1 MSMKETIVTAMLCAV
16 LAGMAVLWRP
26 AGDKVPRPEFAGSAM
41 ARSEQEESNERNTG
55 NRSA

>member
-1 MSMKETIVTAMLCAV
+1 MKETIVTAMLCAV